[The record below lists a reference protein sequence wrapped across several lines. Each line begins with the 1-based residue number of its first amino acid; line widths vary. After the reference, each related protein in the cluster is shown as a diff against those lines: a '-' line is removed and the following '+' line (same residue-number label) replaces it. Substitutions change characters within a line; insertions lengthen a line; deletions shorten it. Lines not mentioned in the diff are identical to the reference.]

1 MWQYK
6 HTDELYHYGV
16 LGMKWGQRKKR
27 VPSEDHVKSRELRKK
42 KTSEMSTAELKKL
55 NDRLTAENNYKEN
68 LRKERNFKVTP
79 SKVVTGVLA
88 VAGTVTLAATRYNEI
103 KKIVDPIVKKVHN
116 EIGSVKMGKLR
127 P

>member
-6 HTDELYHYGV
+6 HTDELYHWGIK
-16 LGMKWGQRKKR
+16 GMKWGQRKKR

-68 LRKERNFKVTP
+68 LRKERGFG
-79 SKVVTGVLA
+79 VVAGVLA
-88 VAGTVTLAATRYNEI
+88 AAGTVTLAATRYREI
-103 KKIVDPIVKKVHN
+103 KKLVDPVVKKVHD